1 MFNFN
6 TKKNRDLIVAIGAPI
21 VLAVLFFLWGNTQS
35 YMFIIYD
42 FFSFS
47 IAQLYSN
54 KILFLILLVL
64 SLILMFVYKKIKVTI
79 LVFFIILLAIG
90 SYHIFYYQKFHD
102 DYIETSTFFGV
113 FSNLN
118 ENLRKTSA
126 DNELNEDIIQTLAN
140 QNNDNTLF
148 PNRYFDLPNFFS
160 SYEGKRKIL
169 DYVRSFTEKD
179 KSLRSYII
187 LYDNSRYTFYSF
199 YNQDAFNAYSF
210 LQEYTTFLDQIFSD
224 LINNENTNKNE
235 IIKDYLRYQKALLDY
250 GTTSAI
256 LLNDKKKFVL
266 VYDILNQSNFTM
278 INILEKYKE
287 QTSNINLKNNI
298 AKMILEQKAGS
309 HYLLASLKLISDDID
324 GALLSMLDS
333 LELCPYYPLNN
344 LDEFSRVYEAIYHVQ
359 FTKSSDK
366 VNHTLLDDNV
376 TTPNDMEGVVT
387 TIYTDNLYK
396 KQQSLKLLI
405 QKLEAAIVLNSDNIK
420 PETYKYIE
428 DKLRR
433 LYDSKEHSIYKFYY
447 AILIKYIPKGTRKF
461 NSIYV
466 DRIEESRKAL
476 FDFLKE
482 SEKMKNLVYIKISS
496 TYLLE
501 SVTNQSSDTN
511 TTENIHKAF
520 DWLMKAGR
528 TRIMYGP
535 TP

>member
-6 TKKNRDLIVAIGAPI
+6 TKKTRDLIVPIGAPI
-21 VLAVLFFLWGNTQS
+21 VITVIMFLWEKTQS
-35 YMFIIYD
+35 YVLIIYD

-54 KILFLILLVL
+54 KILFFALFVL
-64 SLILMFVYKKIKVTI
+64 SLILIFVYKKIKVTV
-79 LVFFIILLAIG
+79 LSFCIILLAIG
-90 SYHIFYYQKFHD
+90 SYYIVQYQKFHD
-102 DYIETSTFFGV
+102 DYMATSTFFGV

-118 ENLRKTSA
+118 GNLRKTNA
-126 DNELNEDIIQTLAN
+126 DDEFNQDIIQTLVN

-199 YNQDAFNAYSF
+199 YNQDAFDAYSF
-210 LQEYTTFLDQIFSD
+210 LHEYTIFLDQIFSD
-224 LINNENTNKNE
+224 LINNENINKNE

-256 LLNDKKKFVL
+256 LLKDKKKFVL
-266 VYDILNQSNFTM
+266 VYDILNQSNFIM

-287 QTSNINLKNNI
+287 QTSNITLKNNI
-298 AKMILEQKAGS
+298 AKMILEQEAGS

-359 FTKSSDK
+359 FTKTSD
-366 VNHTLLDDNV
+366 TLLDNNV
-376 TTPNDMEGVVT
+376 TMPNDMSGVTT

-396 KQQSLKLLI
+396 KQLSLKLLI
-405 QKLEAAIVLNSDNIK
+405 QKLEATIILNSDKIK
-420 PETYKYIE
+420 PVTYKYIE
-428 DKLRR
+428 DKLKR

-447 AILIKYIPKGTRKF
+447 AILIKYFPKGTRKF
-461 NSIYV
+461 NNIYV

-501 SVTNQSSDTN
+501 SVTSQSSDTN

-528 TRIMYGP
+528 TRMLYGP